1 MVCQPALLDLDQHI
15 LSKVLAAL
23 DPVSLARVIT
33 ACRALRTAGSDE
45 ALWQEHCKKRWIHPH
60 KHLLHGTA
68 LRLGGMQGVHCRTCL
83 LPYMNCAESAGNKR
97 EHVLFMRAPCKN
109 VCPLC
114 QDLKAQ
120 CAGR

>member
-1 MVCQPALLDLDQHI
+1 MVYQPALLDLDRHI
-15 LSKVLAAL
+15 LSKILAAL

-68 LRLGGMQGVHCRTCL
+68 LRLGGLQGVPVASLHVTMLCSAQL
-83 LPYMNCAESAGNKR
+83 LSSFLR
-97 EHVLFMRAPCKN
+97 
-109 VCPLC
+109 
-114 QDLKAQ
+114 
-120 CAGR
+120 